1 MVPSITNEL
10 NIWLDSLH
18 IFMRTSPLKSWKED
32 LTTVRT
38 LRTLHL
44 CLNIMSQTFPFHNE
58 THFDNHAHVLEQ
70 IIRTIPYSFD
80 LTSIDLTPALWLG
93 ATKSRNPEYRR
104 SAVSMLRR
112 TDEKPGACFGRGEM
126 LARSAEKVIEI
137 EEKGLTDVLSCS
149 DVPEEHRVRVMG
161 LSAEDYSKVMT
172 IWFRRTPFKDD
183 TLERANIDIPDQ
195 YRRQTQPM
203 QLDAVLAFDW
213 KAI

>member
-1 MVPSITNEL
+1 
-10 NIWLDSLH
+10 
-18 IFMRTSPLKSWKED
+18 
-32 LTTVRT
+32 
-38 LRTLHL
+38 
-44 CLNIMSQTFPFHNE
+44 
-58 THFDNHAHVLEQ
+58 
-70 IIRTIPYSFD
+70 
-80 LTSIDLTPALWLG
+80 
-93 ATKSRNPEYRR
+93 
-104 SAVSMLRR
+104 MLRR